1 MPWRRERDRLPTPV
15 FLPGEFHGQR
25 SLMGYSPW
33 GCKEPDM
40 TEWITLSKCI
50 AIYLLGHVCHGFSR
64 TFTQSRTETGEKRT
78 GQKLEKN
85 DIAQGHDTGWL
96 EANRSKM
103 SSLTGGL
110 EPQYTITVTCAHT
123 QDTYKYVEI
132 WGQVFNKYV
141 EVWGIPGCSDAK
153 ESAHNAGDLGSV
165 PGLGRFL
172 GEGNVYP
179 LQYSCLQNP
188 MDRGYWQ
195 AVIHGVAKS
204 WTWLS
209 N

>member
-1 MPWRRERDRLPTPV
+1 MGFPGGACGQEPICQWRRHKRHRFPGVRKIPWRRAWQPTPV
-15 FLPGEFHGQR
+15 FLPGGSQGQR
-25 SLMGYSPW
+25 SLVGYSPW

-50 AIYLLGHVCHGFSR
+50 AIYLLGHMCHGFSR

-123 QDTYKYVEI
+123 HKLRDTPAGALTALRPTIKDEKAGWLLAQILEI
-132 WGQVFNKYV
+132 L
-141 EVWGIPGCSDAK
+141 P
-153 ESAHNAGDLGSV
+153 
-165 PGLGRFL
+165 FL
-172 GEGNVYP
+172 
-179 LQYSCLQNP
+179 L
-188 MDRGYWQ
+188 
-195 AVIHGVAKS
+195 K
-204 WTWLS
+204 
-209 N
+209 